1 MENTSPQIVVVG
13 SSNTDLVVRVP
24 ELPRTGETLLGLDF
38 QIHAGGKGANQA
50 VAARRLGAT
59 VTLIANIGVDSFG
72 EASIERF
79 RAEGIRV
86 GAIARDTEAA
96 SGVAM
101 IWVSETGQNSIVVAL
116 GSNARLTP
124 QHVEDASGVFQNAD
138 VLLTQLETPLPTV
151 AFALRTARSI
161 GVRTILNP
169 APATVLG
176 PELLA
181 DVDWI
186 TPNETEA
193 ARISGIEVQNASDA
207 EHAAN
212 ALRRMGARNV
222 VVTMGEAGALLMT
235 DDESL
240 HVPARRVQA
249 VDTVAAGDAFNGAF
263 AVALARN
270 ATPREAVEFACA
282 AASLSV
288 TRRGA
293 QPALPTADEVT
304 KFASQLA

>member
-1 MENTSPQIVVVG
+1 
-13 SSNTDLVVRVP
+13 
-24 ELPRTGETLLGLDF
+24 
-38 QIHAGGKGANQA
+38 
-50 VAARRLGAT
+50 
-59 VTLIANIGVDSFG
+59 
-72 EASIERF
+72 
-79 RAEGIRV
+79 
-86 GAIARDTEAA
+86 
-96 SGVAM
+96 
-101 IWVSETGQNSIVVAL
+101 
-116 GSNARLTP
+116 
-124 QHVEDASGVFQNAD
+124 
-138 VLLTQLETPLPTV
+138 LTQLETPLPTV

-193 ARISGIEVQNASDA
+193 ARISGIEVQNVSDA

-240 HVPARRVQA
+240 HVPARRVPA

-270 ATPREAVEFACA
+270 APPREAVEFACA